1 MHCSYYGGVSGRSGA
16 MHVAKVSKKYVDQ
29 AGKERVYDSFLLR
42 RSYRQDGKVKH
53 ATVANVSELSNE
65 QLDVLRRTLRGERL
79 VPASAGG
86 QVLRSLPHGDVAAV
100 MVQAKALGLP
110 ALLGPA
116 GRQRDLALALIVSR
130 VVHPGTKLATLSW
143 WGDTTLGADLG
154 VAGASTDEVYAAMDW
169 LLGRQDSIEARLA
182 RRHLSD
188 EASNPHRMALFDLSS
203 SWLEGRHCPLAARG
217 YSRDGKKGKLQIEY
231 GLLTDPD
238 GRPVAVRVFKG
249 NTGDPTAF
257 KQAVTAVRDTFG
269 LRQMVM
275 VGDRGMITNARI
287 DALKQL
293 PVEDGWAWLTCLR
306 ADQIRRLAADGGP
319 VQMSLF
325 DQQDLVE
332 ISHPEYPDER
342 LVACRNPAQADE
354 RARKRQDLLAAT
366 ETLLAPIVAA
376 VAKGRLTGSDK
387 IGLKVG
393 KVVGTYK
400 MAKHFTVDITDESL
414 AITRNQASIDAE
426 AALDGIYVIRTSV
439 TADRLDAS
447 GVVVAY
453 KNLSH
458 VERDWRNIKVD
469 DLDLRPVHHW
479 LADRVR
485 AHVLICMLAEHLT
498 WHLRRALAPLTYTD
512 EQPPTRDNPVAPAQ
526 RSAAAARKAS
536 RHRDERDQPLRSFRG
551 LLTHLATLSRNN
563 IQYGRDDNAPIVPT
577 LAVPTP
583 TQRRAFEILGAPVP
597 LTLA

>member
-1 MHCSYYGGVSGRSGA
+1 

-110 ALLGPA
+110 ALLGSA

-188 EASNPHRMALFDLSS
+188 EAGNPHRMALFDLSS
-203 SWLEGRHCPLAARG
+203 SWLQGRHCPLAARG

-287 DALKQL
+287 DALKEL

-306 ADQIRRLAADGGP
+306 ADQIRKLAADGGP

-458 VERDWRNIKVD
+458 LERDWRNIKVD

-551 LLTHLATLSRNN
+551 LLTHLATLSRND
-563 IQYGRDDNAPIVPT
+563 IQYGRDDNAPVVPT